1 MSKKVLIY
9 DTETKGV
16 EQYNVVMNL
25 VETFL
30 EETDYKIK
38 PIDREIEVEDMLEV
52 DRETGKVINYGS
64 INDIINT
71 EEFKQWFK
79 LKLEK
84 GAVNE
89 FI

>member
-1 MSKKVLIY
+1 M
-9 DTETKGV
+9 G
-16 EQYNVVMNL
+16 L
-25 VETFL
+25 VEKFL

-52 DRETGKVINYGS
+52 DKETGKVINYGS

-79 LKLEK
+79 LKLED
-84 GAVNE
+84 GDNNG

>member
-1 MSKKVLIY
+1 MNILKNNF
-9 DTETKGV
+9 T
-16 EQYNVVMNL
+16 VMGL
-25 VETFL
+25 VENFL

-52 DRETGKVINYGS
+52 DSETGKVINYGS

-79 LKLEK
+79 LKLEE
-84 GAVNE
+84 GE
-89 FI
+89 

>member
-1 MSKKVLIY
+1 MNILKNNF
-9 DTETKGV
+9 T
-16 EQYNVVMNL
+16 VMGL
-25 VETFL
+25 VENFL

-38 PIDREIEVEDMLEV
+38 PIEREIEVEDMLKV
-52 DRETGKVINYGS
+52 DREIGEVINYGS

-79 LKLEK
+79 LKLEE
-84 GAVNE
+84 GDNNG

>member
-1 MSKKVLIY
+1 M
-9 DTETKGV
+9 G
-16 EQYNVVMNL
+16 L
-25 VETFL
+25 VENFL

-79 LKLEK
+79 LKLEEE
-84 GAVNE
+84 GDGNG

>member
-1 MSKKVLIY
+1 MNILKNNF
-9 DTETKGV
+9 T
-16 EQYNVVMNL
+16 VMGL
-25 VETFL
+25 VENFL

-79 LKLEK
+79 LKLEE
-84 GAVNE
+84 GE
-89 FI
+89 

>member
-1 MSKKVLIY
+1 M
-9 DTETKGV
+9 G
-16 EQYNVVMNL
+16 L
-25 VETFL
+25 VEKFL

-52 DRETGKVINYGS
+52 DSKTGKVINYGS

-79 LKLEK
+79 LKPEEE
-84 GAVNE
+84 GDNNG

>member
-1 MSKKVLIY
+1 M
-9 DTETKGV
+9 G
-16 EQYNVVMNL
+16 L
-25 VETFL
+25 VENFL

-52 DRETGKVINYGS
+52 DSKTGKVINYGS

-79 LKLEK
+79 LKQEE
-84 GAVNE
+84 GNNNG

>member
-1 MSKKVLIY
+1 MNILKNNF
-9 DTETKGV
+9 T
-16 EQYNVVMNL
+16 VMGL
-25 VETFL
+25 VEKFL

-79 LKLEK
+79 LKLEE
-84 GAVNE
+84 GVGNG

>member
-1 MSKKVLIY
+1 MNILKNNF
-9 DTETKGV
+9 T
-16 EQYNVVMNL
+16 VMGL
-25 VETFL
+25 VENFL

-79 LKLEK
+79 LKLEEE
-84 GAVNE
+84 GVYNGC
-89 FI
+89 I

>member
-1 MSKKVLIY
+1 MNILKNNF
-9 DTETKGV
+9 T
-16 EQYNVVMNL
+16 VMGL
-25 VETFL
+25 VENFL

-52 DRETGKVINYGS
+52 DSKTGKVINYGS

-79 LKLEK
+79 LKREE
-84 GAVNE
+84 GAGNG

>member
-1 MSKKVLIY
+1 M
-9 DTETKGV
+9 G
-16 EQYNVVMNL
+16 L
-25 VETFL
+25 VEKFL

-38 PIDREIEVEDMLEV
+38 PIDREIEVEDMLKV

-79 LKLEK
+79 LKLEEE
-84 GAVNE
+84 GD
-89 FI
+89 

>member
-1 MSKKVLIY
+1 MNILK
-9 DTETKGV
+9 
-16 EQYNVVMNL
+16 NNFRVMGL
-25 VETFL
+25 VENFL

-52 DRETGKVINYGS
+52 DRETGEVINYGS

-79 LKLEK
+79 LKLEEE
-84 GAVNE
+84 GVDNGC
-89 FI
+89 I

>member
-1 MSKKVLIY
+1 MGRK
-9 DTETKGV
+9 
-16 EQYNVVMNL
+16 VMNILKNNFTVMGL
-25 VETFL
+25 VEKFL

-52 DRETGKVINYGS
+52 DKETGKVINYGS

-79 LKLEK
+79 LKLEE
-84 GAVNE
+84 GDNNG

>member
-1 MSKKVLIY
+1 MNILKNNF
-9 DTETKGV
+9 T
-16 EQYNVVMNL
+16 VMGL
-25 VETFL
+25 VENFL
-30 EETDYKIK
+30 EEIDYKIK

-79 LKLEK
+79 LKLEE
-84 GAVNE
+84 GDNNG

>member
-1 MSKKVLIY
+1 MNILKNNF
-9 DTETKGV
+9 T
-16 EQYNVVMNL
+16 VMGL
-25 VETFL
+25 VENFL

-52 DRETGKVINYGS
+52 DKETGKVINYGS

-79 LKLEK
+79 LKLEEE
-84 GAVNE
+84 GAGKRWNK
-89 FI
+89 

>member
-1 MSKKVLIY
+1 MNILKNNF
-9 DTETKGV
+9 T
-16 EQYNVVMNL
+16 VMGL
-25 VETFL
+25 VEKFL

-52 DRETGKVINYGS
+52 DKETGKVINYGS

-79 LKLEK
+79 LKLEE
-84 GAVNE
+84 GDNNG

>member
-1 MSKKVLIY
+1 M
-9 DTETKGV
+9 G
-16 EQYNVVMNL
+16 L
-25 VETFL
+25 VEKFL

-79 LKLEK
+79 LKLE
-84 GAVNE
+84 E
-89 FI
+89 DE

>member
-1 MSKKVLIY
+1 MNILKNNF
-9 DTETKGV
+9 T
-16 EQYNVVMNL
+16 VMGL
-25 VETFL
+25 VENFL

-52 DRETGKVINYGS
+52 DRETGEVINYGS

-79 LKLEK
+79 LKLEEE
-84 GAVNE
+84 GE
-89 FI
+89 

>member
-1 MSKKVLIY
+1 MNILKNNF
-9 DTETKGV
+9 T
-16 EQYNVVMNL
+16 VMGL
-25 VETFL
+25 VENFL

-79 LKLEK
+79 LKLEE
-84 GAVNE
+84 GDNNG

>member
-1 MSKKVLIY
+1 MMNILKNNF
-9 DTETKGV
+9 T
-16 EQYNVVMNL
+16 VMGL
-25 VETFL
+25 VENFL

-79 LKLEK
+79 LKLEE
-84 GAVNE
+84 GDNNG

>member
-1 MSKKVLIY
+1 MNILKNNF
-9 DTETKGV
+9 T
-16 EQYNVVMNL
+16 VMGL
-25 VETFL
+25 VENFL

-52 DRETGKVINYGS
+52 DSKTGKVINYGS

-79 LKLEK
+79 LKLEESA
-84 GAVNE
+84 GNG

>member
-1 MSKKVLIY
+1 MMNILKNNF
-9 DTETKGV
+9 T
-16 EQYNVVMNL
+16 VMGL
-25 VETFL
+25 VEKFL

-79 LKLEK
+79 LKLEE
-84 GAVNE
+84 GVGNG

>member
-1 MSKKVLIY
+1 MNMLKNNF
-9 DTETKGV
+9 T
-16 EQYNVVMNL
+16 VMGL
-25 VETFL
+25 VENFL

-38 PIDREIEVEDMLEV
+38 PIEREIEVEDMLKV
-52 DRETGKVINYGS
+52 DREIGEVINYGS

-79 LKLEK
+79 LKLEE
-84 GAVNE
+84 GDNNG

>member
-1 MSKKVLIY
+1 M
-9 DTETKGV
+9 G
-16 EQYNVVMNL
+16 L
-25 VETFL
+25 VEKFL

-79 LKLEK
+79 L
-84 GAVNE
+84 
-89 FI
+89 

>member
-1 MSKKVLIY
+1 M
-9 DTETKGV
+9 G
-16 EQYNVVMNL
+16 L
-25 VETFL
+25 VENFL

-79 LKLEK
+79 LKPEK
-84 GAVNE
+84 EGE
-89 FI
+89 

>member
-1 MSKKVLIY
+1 MNILKNNF
-9 DTETKGV
+9 T
-16 EQYNVVMNL
+16 VMGL
-25 VETFL
+25 VENFL

-52 DRETGKVINYGS
+52 DRETGEVINYGS

-79 LKLEK
+79 LKLEEE
-84 GAVNE
+84 GQ
-89 FI
+89 

>member
-1 MSKKVLIY
+1 MNILKNNF
-9 DTETKGV
+9 T
-16 EQYNVVMNL
+16 VMGL
-25 VETFL
+25 VEKFL

-79 LKLEK
+79 LKREE
-84 GAVNE
+84 GDNNG

>member
-1 MSKKVLIY
+1 MNILKNNF
-9 DTETKGV
+9 T
-16 EQYNVVMNL
+16 VMGL
-25 VETFL
+25 VENFL

-52 DRETGKVINYGS
+52 DSETGKVINYGS

-79 LKLEK
+79 LKLEEE
-84 GAVNE
+84 G
-89 FI
+89 

>member
-1 MSKKVLIY
+1 MGLVKK
-9 DTETKGV
+9 
-16 EQYNVVMNL
+16 
-25 VETFL
+25 FL

-52 DRETGKVINYGS
+52 DSKTGKFINYGS

-79 LKLEK
+79 LKLEEE
-84 GAVNE
+84 GE
-89 FI
+89 

>member
-1 MSKKVLIY
+1 MNILKNNF
-9 DTETKGV
+9 T
-16 EQYNVVMNL
+16 VMGL
-25 VETFL
+25 VEKFL

-52 DRETGKVINYGS
+52 DRETGEVINYGS

-79 LKLEK
+79 LKLEE
-84 GAVNE
+84 GDNNG

>member
-1 MSKKVLIY
+1 MMNILKNNF
-9 DTETKGV
+9 T
-16 EQYNVVMNL
+16 VMGL
-25 VETFL
+25 VEKFL

-38 PIDREIEVEDMLEV
+38 PIDREIEVEDMLKV

-84 GAVNE
+84 EGD
-89 FI
+89 

>member
-1 MSKKVLIY
+1 MNILKNNF
-9 DTETKGV
+9 T
-16 EQYNVVMNL
+16 VMGL
-25 VETFL
+25 VENFL

-52 DRETGKVINYGS
+52 DRETGEVINYGS

-79 LKLEK
+79 LKLEE
-84 GAVNE
+84 GDNNG

>member
-1 MSKKVLIY
+1 MNILKNNF
-9 DTETKGV
+9 T
-16 EQYNVVMNL
+16 VMGL
-25 VETFL
+25 VENFL

-52 DRETGKVINYGS
+52 DRKTGKVINYGS

-71 EEFKQWFK
+71 KEFKQWFK
-79 LKLEK
+79 LKLEE
-84 GAVNE
+84 GDNNG